1 MELFRISE
9 GPWERL
15 FEGKFQE
22 MDVEIYQN
30 RESVILVLIAEK
42 EGDRVKGTIIELYKV
57 FYSSGETETFTETLP
72 REVIVLTK
80 HNEKETMKFFLL
92 GSKPDYVEWEED
104 KFIKET
110 DRHLKRLKTSAEMIK
125 DVSKAYDLTL
135 REIAECPERIKE
147 AFFSQPLLV
156 PISATAAH
164 PEVHEE
170 AYPEEV
176 MKSLTK
182 GEIILGL
189 TKDKKRVVEPL
200 TLFTKSAVTGG
211 EDKERKHIMHI
222 IAESCL
228 LSGVTPVIFDWEK
241 EFEGLHEASP
251 DTEKLQKYMVNA
263 EPIGFPVK
271 VFSLGKELKVDLSA
285 ASPQGF
291 VEVFGVG
298 KNRSA
303 EIIMSEIKNAG
314 ENGIKGIA
322 AKVAGME
329 VDEKFSIFE
338 IYRAARI
345 LRLIDSMYSGVF
357 EGHNDTE
364 DMTKKKARTIG
375 RASILSLKGADPRIS
390 KLIIHNIFNGALK
403 HYSAKGK
410 AGLKTMLILPDSEK
424 IISVSEKGMLS
435 KGLEHIIPRLGQY
448 GVGFCLG
455 MENFVEAGRDIKQNI
470 EADINV
476 IKGNDAGVQLKKR
489 KSYRVLIRPALSRS
503 PEVIS

>member
-1 MELFRISE
+1 
-9 GPWERL
+9 
-15 FEGKFQE
+15 
-22 MDVEIYQN
+22 
-30 RESVILVLIAEK
+30 
-42 EGDRVKGTIIELYKV
+42 
-57 FYSSGETETFTETLP
+57 
-72 REVIVLTK
+72 
-80 HNEKETMKFFLL
+80 
-92 GSKPDYVEWEED
+92 
-104 KFIKET
+104 
-110 DRHLKRLKTSAEMIK
+110 
-125 DVSKAYDLTL
+125 
-135 REIAECPERIKE
+135 
-147 AFFSQPLLV
+147 
-156 PISATAAH
+156 
-164 PEVHEE
+164 
-170 AYPEEV
+170 
-176 MKSLTK
+176 
-182 GEIILGL
+182 
-189 TKDKKRVVEPL
+189 
-200 TLFTKSAVTGG
+200 
-211 EDKERKHIMHI
+211 
-222 IAESCL
+222 
-228 LSGVTPVIFDWEK
+228 
-241 EFEGLHEASP
+241 
-251 DTEKLQKYMVNA
+251 
-263 EPIGFPVK
+263 
-271 VFSLGKELKVDLSA
+271 
-285 ASPQGF
+285 
-291 VEVFGVG
+291 
-298 KNRSA
+298 
-303 EIIMSEIKNAG
+303 MSEIKNAG